1 MPVGIAVWCVHRH
14 LKRADSERPYVEVVV
29 AAVMAGV
36 LVAALALLLGGEV
49 GQYGWS
55 GANWWLAGVLASV
68 WLVVPG
74 AVVAVMV
81 AGLPRPAALGM
92 PEQELDDA
100 PSATVGPDT
109 EEEAVDEE
117 ATDEDDAG
125 EDAAEKEATD
135 EAVAEEA
142 APAEAEATDEAV
154 AEDDAATEEEAPNEV
169 VADEEAV
176 EEEVTEIEVAD
187 GDEADAV
194 VKREPD
200 ADPDGDAPRS

>member
-92 PEQELDDA
+92 PERLDDA
-100 PSATVGPDT
+100 LGNRRARHRRGGRG
-109 EEEAVDEE
+109 EEVARRRRRRRKEVADEV
-117 ATDEDDAG
+117 
-125 EDAAEKEATD
+125 
-135 EAVAEEA
+135 VAEEQR
-142 APAEAEATDEAV
+142 PPKQWPLTKLSPK
-154 AEDDAATEEEAPNEV
+154 TMRPLRK
-169 VADEEAV
+169 
-176 EEEVTEIEVAD
+176 
-187 GDEADAV
+187 G
-194 VKREPD
+194 PQ
-200 ADPDGDAPRS
+200 